1 MKIADFG
8 TSKRRQAEVTS
19 LHTLQQG
26 TFGYAAPEALGF
38 SSNAASSSYTSSVDM
53 WSLGAV
59 AYKILTH
66 TVPFTNIGDM
76 FKYVAGTLP
85 FPTELLRTHDV
96 SETGRDF
103 ITKLMSTAAEQRPS
117 ATSAMQH
124 PWMALTLDD
133 VDSSNDQV

>member
-1 MKIADFG
+1 VKIADFG

-38 SSNAASSSYTSSVDM
+38 SPNAANTSYTSSVDM

-66 TVPFTNIGDM
+66 TVPFLNIADM
-76 FKYVAGTLP
+76 FKYVTGALP
-85 FPTELLRTHDV
+85 FPTELLNIHNV
-96 SETGRDF
+96 SEPGCDF
-103 ITKLMSTAAEQRPS
+103 ITKLMSSTAEQRPS
-117 ATSAMQH
+117 ATSAMEH
-124 PWMALTLDD
+124 PWMLLTVD
-133 VDSSNDQV
+133 VDLLEDQA